1 MTTSPTKCHVYKS
14 RRKRDTYVYL
24 RDRDGFSV
32 LPPELAA
39 ALGELTFVLELE
51 LTPERKLA
59 RELAPVV
66 IEHLAQRGFHLQLPP
81 VDPLQQ

>member
-1 MTTSPTKCHVYKS
+1 MTISTTKCHVYKS

-24 RDRDGFSV
+24 RERDGFSA
-32 LPPELAA
+32 LPADLAT
-39 ALGELTFVLELE
+39 ALGELTFVMELE

-81 VDPLQQ
+81 TDPLSE